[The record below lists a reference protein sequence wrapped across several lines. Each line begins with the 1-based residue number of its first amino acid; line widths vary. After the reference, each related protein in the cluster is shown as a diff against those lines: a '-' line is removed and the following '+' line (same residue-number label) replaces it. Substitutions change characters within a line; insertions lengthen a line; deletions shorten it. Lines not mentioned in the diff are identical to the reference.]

1 MNQVSAPKSLYRKDL
16 RLTVDNP
23 EDLVVCRK
31 VYSEFK
37 NLAPQIPLEKII
49 DFLDQSHDLIQLTYP
64 LTEEGYKSMYL

>member
-1 MNQVSAPKSLYRKDL
+1 M
-16 RLTVDNP
+16 
-23 EDLVVCRK
+23 
-31 VYSEFK
+31 YSEFK